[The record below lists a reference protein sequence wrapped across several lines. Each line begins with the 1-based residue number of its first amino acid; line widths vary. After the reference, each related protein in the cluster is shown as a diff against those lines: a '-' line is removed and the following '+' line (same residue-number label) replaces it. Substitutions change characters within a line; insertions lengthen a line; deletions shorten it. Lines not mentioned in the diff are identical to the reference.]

1 MAYQGYLFSINNTP
15 FPGKYIA
22 QGTYQIS
29 PNQKQ
34 DDNTY
39 TDGDGEL
46 HRDVLSHKRTKF
58 EFTTTHIREGDNRI
72 LQGLFPDD
80 LTINVNYWN
89 PRKGIYETG
98 ICYTPDIT
106 FTVYDADPTD
116 VLYSPIR
123 LAFIE
128 Y

>member
-1 MAYQGYLFSINNTP
+1 MTYEGYLFSINNVP

-22 QGTYQIS
+22 QGTYQIT

-39 TDGDGEL
+39 TDGDGKL
-46 HRDVLSHKRTKF
+46 HRNVLSHKRTKF
-58 EFTTTHIREGDNRI
+58 EFTTPHIKEGDNRI
-72 LQGLFPDD
+72 LQGLFPND
-80 LTINVNYWN
+80 LTVNVKYWN
-89 PRKGIYETG
+89 PRKGIYEMG

-106 FTVYDADPTD
+106 FSVYDADD
-116 VLYSPIR
+116 MSILYSPIR